1 MAKYRKGV
9 TYAYLV
15 TYSYNPYPMPPG
27 TSKISTAVGTV
38 TLDRNKTAAEM
49 MEMIFTDLKRDLN
62 IRDEVTIFPSLYHVE
77 EN

>member
-15 TYSYNPYPMPPG
+15 TYAYNPYPMPPG
-27 TSKISTAVGTV
+27 TSKISTATGTV

-49 MEMIFTDLKRDLN
+49 MDMIFSYVKEDLKL
-62 IRDEVTIFPSLYHVE
+62 RDEVTIFPSLYHVE